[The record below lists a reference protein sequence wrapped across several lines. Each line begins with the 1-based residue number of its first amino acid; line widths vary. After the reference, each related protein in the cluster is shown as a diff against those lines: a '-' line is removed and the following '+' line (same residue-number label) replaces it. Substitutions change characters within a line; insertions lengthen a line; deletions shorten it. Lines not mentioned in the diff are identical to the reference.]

1 MKTYAFIFARG
12 GSKGVP
18 GKNIRELA
26 GRPLLVYSVDLA
38 RKVEQIDKIF
48 VSTDDQKIAAVAAE
62 HGAQIIDRPFEL
74 AQDDTPEWLAWQH
87 SVEWLQDRG
96 DSFDVFISLPATSPL
111 GKKQDILLALE
122 SLDENTDLVLTM
134 TKAVRSPWFNMIKKT
149 NSGYIELLMQHEQTP
164 YRRQDVPKVYNVTT
178 VAYVTR
184 PQFIKSARGV
194 FEGKVKG
201 VEIPAERALDIDS
214 ELDFVIAEF
223 LIHRM
228 EK

>member
-1 MKTYAFIFARG
+1 
-12 GSKGVP
+12 
-18 GKNIRELA
+18 
-26 GRPLLVYSVDLA
+26 
-38 RKVEQIDKIF
+38 
-48 VSTDDQKIAAVAAE
+48 
-62 HGAQIIDRPFEL
+62 
-74 AQDDTPEWLAWQH
+74 
-87 SVEWLQDRG
+87 
-96 DSFDVFISLPATSPL
+96 
-111 GKKQDILLALE
+111 
-122 SLDENTDLVLTM
+122 M

-164 YRRQDVPKVYNVTT
+164 YRRQDVPKVYNVPT